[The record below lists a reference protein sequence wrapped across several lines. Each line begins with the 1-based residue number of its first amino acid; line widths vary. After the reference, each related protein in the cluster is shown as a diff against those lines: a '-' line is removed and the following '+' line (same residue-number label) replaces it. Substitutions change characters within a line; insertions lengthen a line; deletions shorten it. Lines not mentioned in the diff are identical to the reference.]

1 MAWESVI
8 KMSNITLFEQPNPAR
23 TPVAIQFSAKAW
35 HGKCISPQE
44 SLQLAQ
50 LVLSR
55 EGDLIKE
62 HMDHTDDGGTGL
74 GEFSLA
80 AKFRAYNMFAW
91 EDETCKHIKNVIKH
105 CVKDMYPD
113 YDEPLYGRMWGTIL
127 RRGQSIKPHHHNFD
141 EYSFLSASIILQS
154 ETTSTYYQNPFGNN
168 AISYKDEAGTLTLF
182 PEYLTYWT
190 DQHKNSVVP
199 RIALG
204 VDILTECAL
213 DDNHR
218 QMLVGI

>member
-1 MAWESVI
+1 V
-8 KMSNITLFEQPNPAR
+8 
-23 TPVAIQFSAKAW
+23 
-35 HGKCISPQE
+35 
-44 SLQLAQ
+44 QLAQ
-50 LVLSR
+50 LILSK

-80 AKFRAYNMFAW
+80 AKFRGYNMFAW

-105 CVKDMYPD
+105 CVQEIYPD
-113 YDEPLYGRMWGTIL
+113 HKEPLYGRMWGTIL

-141 EYSFLSASIILQS
+141 EYSFLSASIILQ
-154 ETTSTYYQNPFGNN
+154 TQNTSTFYQNPFGVN
-168 AISYKDEAGTLTLF
+168 AVSFPDEAGTLTIF

-218 QMLVGI
+218 QILVGI